1 MLYRVLGRTGIRVSE
16 IGFGC
21 GNVGGLMVRG
31 SHEEQVE
38 AVSRALELGIDYF
51 DTAPSYGDRRSETNL
66 GRVLEELSPEVTV
79 YGDRRSE
86 TNLGRVLE
94 ELSPEVTVATKVR
107 IGAEDLDD
115 IQGAVERSL
124 EASLKR
130 LRRDSVDL
138 LQLHSRVAMERDG
151 EGWGGAIG
159 LEDVLGEGGV
169 ADAFDS
175 VRSKGLTRFVGF
187 TGLGEAEALHRVVE
201 SGRLDVMQ
209 AYCNMINPTAGWDV
223 PDDFSG
229 YNFGRL
235 IDKASAMGMGVAAIR
250 VMAAGAIG
258 GERARAGHASPLVRG
273 PMVPGGEYGDDEAK
287 AKSLDFMVSGDVSS
301 LPEAAIRFVLMQ
313 PGVSV
318 VLVGFSNLGQVEEAA
333 EAPQGVLGT
342 QSIAEP
348 A

>member
-1 MLYRVLGRTGIRVSE
+1 MLYRVLGKTGIRVSE

-38 AVSRALELGIDYF
+38 AVTRALELGIDYF
-51 DTAPSYGDRRSETNL
+51 DTAPSYG
-66 GRVLEELSPEVTV
+66 G
-79 YGDRRSE
+79 RRSE

-175 VRSKGLTRFVGF
+175 VRSQGLTHFVGF

-223 PDDFSG
+223 PDNFSG

-287 AKSLDFMVSGDVSS
+287 AESLDFMVSGDVYS

-333 EAPQGVLGT
+333 ACSGK
-342 QSIAEP
+342 EP
-348 A
+348 FPESSMKRLRASWAHSR

>member
-79 YGDRRSE
+79 
-86 TNLGRVLE
+86 
-94 ELSPEVTVATKVR
+94 ATKVR
-107 IGAEDLDD
+107 IGAEDLDE

-187 TGLGEAEALHRVVE
+187 PGRGEAEALHRVVE

-235 IDKASAMGMGVAAIR
+235 IDKASAMGMGIAAIR

-287 AKSLDFMVSGDVSS
+287 AKSLDFMVSGDVYS

-333 EAPQGVLGT
+333 ACSGKGPFPESSMKRLRA
-342 QSIAEP
+342 SWAHSR
-348 A
+348 

>member
-1 MLYRVLGRTGIRVSE
+1 MEYRVLGRTGIRASE

-66 GRVLEELSPEVTV
+66 GRVLEEF
-79 YGDRRSE
+79 
-86 TNLGRVLE
+86 
-94 ELSPEVTVATKVR
+94 SPEVTVATKVR

-175 VRSKGLTRFVGF
+175 VRSQGLTRFVGF

-258 GERARAGHASPLVRG
+258 GERARTGHASPLVRG

-287 AKSLDFMVSGDVSS
+287 VKSLDFMVSGDVSS

-313 PGVSV
+313 TGVSV

-333 EAPQGVLGT
+333 ACSGKGPLSESSMKRLRA
-342 QSIAEP
+342 SWAHSR
-348 A
+348 